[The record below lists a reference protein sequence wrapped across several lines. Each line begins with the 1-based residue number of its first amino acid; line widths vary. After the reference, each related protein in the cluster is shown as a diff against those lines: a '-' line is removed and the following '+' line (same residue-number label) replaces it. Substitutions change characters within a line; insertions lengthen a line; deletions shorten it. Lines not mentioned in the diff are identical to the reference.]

1 MALNTLTMTIDMLL
15 MAVTFHY
22 IEFTEVAE
30 ADMRRYS
37 YFLVYMISLPE
48 LVVCLSPID
57 LLFRKDY
64 TFRLNLVC
72 IDVQTSFDTIAW
84 HKRRF
89 PSRVSAVA
97 LVYKLL
103 KIVKLESAV
112 KVFIKILLVTGL
124 VGFDSVPVG
133 IVISRAGA
141 LILQLACYVE
151 IAASRYGHVY
161 ITPEL
166 LLKHSSLW
174 LSRALA
180 RDNQRL
186 GCSQYYVIIEESKP
200 GFMLP
205 LTNYTAA
212 VTTDLRSMTIGLIV
226 TYSMSNCIQDQCRKS
241 CQYINEQRRSSP
253 ACTTTL
259 TGEDRYCSCLAN
271 YTAAVTRD
279 LRSTTLCL
287 IVIYSVFSCTQ
298 DQCMKSCQYIYEQ
311 RRSSSACPMTLT
323 GEDRYCSCLTK
334 YTAHVKKDLRS
345 TTLCLIFTYSMFSC
359 TQNQCLES
367 CQYKHEQRR
376 SSPACTTMLTGE
388 DRYCS
393 CLANYTA
400 AVTRDLR
407 STTLCLIVIYSMF
420 SCTQDQCLKS
430 CQYIYEQRRSSPACT
445 TMLTGEDRFCSCFYV
460 PNNAQIGINL
470 SICEIHTVQRTGA
483 GGEAPHVQ
491 YKELLE
497 CVFFLCRRYYHGR
510 YRTDMVCWLKI
521 LKHGSKRPVRNVNH
535 SLNCLDTGRNYLRY
549 LSQTYEEYIHVL
561 AWILTMYT
569 TVVAI
574 EVHSITTCILFNQSA
589 LYFIVCV
596 TVCQIR
602 LQINLGLCCTIY
614 NQRISGS
621 ACTLV
626 WTGPDL
632 RCLYMY
638 ITLRILTVFF

>member
-1 MALNTLTMTIDMLL
+1 MTITTQIIIMALNTLTMTIDMLL

-48 LVVCLSPID
+48 LVVCLSLID

-64 TFRLNLVC
+64 TFRSNLVC

-112 KVFIKILLVTGL
+112 KIIIKILLVTGL
-124 VGFDSVPVG
+124 VGCDSVPVG
-133 IVISRAGA
+133 IVISRVGA
-141 LILQLACYVE
+141 LILQLACYME

-166 LLKHSSLW
+166 LLKHSSPW
-174 LSRALA
+174 LSRTLA

-186 GCSQYYVIIEESKP
+186 GCSQYSVILEESKH

-205 LTNYTAA
+205 LANYTAV
-212 VTTDLRSMTIGLIV
+212 VTIDLRSTTLYLIV
-226 TYSMSNCIQDQCRKS
+226 TYSMFSCMQDQCLKS

-271 YTAAVTRD
+271 YTAAVTINI
-279 LRSTTLCL
+279 RSMTLCL
-287 IVIYSVFSCTQ
+287 IVIYSMFSYTQ
-298 DQCMKSCQYIYEQ
+298 DQCLKSCQYIYEQ
-311 RRSSSACPMTLT
+311 RRSSSACTTTLT

-334 YTAHVKKDLRS
+334 YTATVTIDLRS
-345 TTLCLIFTYSMFSC
+345 TTLYLIVTYSMFSC
-359 TQNQCLES
+359 MQNQCLKS
-367 CQYKHEQRR
+367 CQYIHEQRR

-388 DRYCS
+388 DR
-393 CLANYTA
+393 
-400 AVTRDLR
+400 
-407 STTLCLIVIYSMF
+407 F
-420 SCTQDQCLKS
+420 
-430 CQYIYEQRRSSPACT
+430 
-445 TMLTGEDRFCSCFYV
+445 FSCFYV
-460 PNNAQIGINL
+460 PNNAQIGIHL

-491 YKELLE
+491 YKEFLE
-497 CVFFLCRRYYHGR
+497 CVFFLCRRYYHGH
-510 YRTDMVCWLKI
+510 YRADMVCWLKI
-521 LKHGSKRPVRNVNH
+521 LKYGAKRPVRNVNP

-561 AWILTMYT
+561 AWILTMNT
-569 TVVAI
+569 TVVEI

-589 LYFIVCV
+589 LYFTGYV
-596 TVCQIR
+596 TVCQLR

-626 WTGPDL
+626 WTDPDL
-632 RCLYMY
+632 RSLYMY
-638 ITLRILTVFF
+638 ITLRIITVFF

>member
-1 MALNTLTMTIDMLL
+1 M
-15 MAVTFHY
+15 
-22 IEFTEVAE
+22 
-30 ADMRRYS
+30 
-37 YFLVYMISLPE
+37 
-48 LVVCLSPID
+48 
-57 LLFRKDY
+57 
-64 TFRLNLVC
+64 
-72 IDVQTSFDTIAW
+72 
-84 HKRRF
+84 
-89 PSRVSAVA
+89 
-97 LVYKLL
+97 
-103 KIVKLESAV
+103 
-112 KVFIKILLVTGL
+112 
-124 VGFDSVPVG
+124 PVG

-141 LILQLACYVE
+141 LILQLACYME

-161 ITPEL
+161 ITTEL
-166 LLKHSSLW
+166 LLKHSSLR
-174 LSRALA
+174 LSRTLA
-180 RDNQRL
+180 RDNRRL
-186 GCSQYYVIIEESKP
+186 GCSQYSVIIEESKH

-205 LTNYTAA
+205 LANYTAA
-212 VTTDLRSMTIGLIV
+212 VTTDLRSTTIGLIV
-226 TYSMSNCIQDQCRKS
+226 TYSMSNCIQDQCLKS

-271 YTAAVTRD
+271 YTAAVTID
-279 LRSTTLCL
+279 LRFTTLCL
-287 IVIYSVFSCTQ
+287 IVIYSMFSCTQ
-298 DQCMKSCQYIYEQ
+298 DQCLKSCQNIYEQ
-311 RRSSSACPMTLT
+311 RRSSSACPTTLT

-334 YTAHVKKDLRS
+334 YTAAVTIDLRS
-345 TTLCLIFTYSMFSC
+345 TTLCLIFTYSLFSC
-359 TQNQCLES
+359 TKN
-367 CQYKHEQRR
+367 
-376 SSPACTTMLTGE
+376 
-388 DRYCS
+388 
-393 CLANYTA
+393 
-400 AVTRDLR
+400 
-407 STTLCLIVIYSMF
+407 
-420 SCTQDQCLKS
+420 QCLKS

-445 TMLTGEDRFCSCFYV
+445 TMLTGEDRFCSCLTKYTAVVTIDLRSMTLCLIFTYSMFSCTQDQCLKSCQYIHEQRRSSPACTTMLTGEDRFCSCLNV

-483 GGEAPHVQ
+483 EGEAPRVQ
-491 YKELLE
+491 YKEFLE

-510 YRTDMVCWLKI
+510 YRADMVCWLKI
-521 LKHGSKRPVRNVNH
+521 LKHGDKRPVRNVNP

-561 AWILTMYT
+561 AWILTMNT

-589 LYFIVCV
+589 LYFIVYV

-632 RCLYMY
+632 RCLYMC